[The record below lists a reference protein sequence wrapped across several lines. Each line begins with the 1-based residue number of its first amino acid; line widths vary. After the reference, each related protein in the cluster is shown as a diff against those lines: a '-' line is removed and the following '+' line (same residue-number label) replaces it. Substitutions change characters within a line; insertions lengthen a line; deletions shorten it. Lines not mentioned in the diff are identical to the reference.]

1 MIKKCC
7 KSKAFCKSIWGEI
20 IIIKTRKW
28 LPKKKKKKML
38 VLKENCLN
46 TVSGGNKYSILE
58 IFNMHKQMCHQMESI
73 LTT

>member
-1 MIKKCC
+1 
-7 KSKAFCKSIWGEI
+7 
-20 IIIKTRKW
+20 
-28 LPKKKKKKML
+28 ML